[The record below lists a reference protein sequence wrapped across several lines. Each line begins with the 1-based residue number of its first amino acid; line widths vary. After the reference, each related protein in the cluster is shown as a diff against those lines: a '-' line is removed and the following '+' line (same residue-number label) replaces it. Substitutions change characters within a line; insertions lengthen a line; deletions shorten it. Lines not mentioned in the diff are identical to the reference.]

1 MSIRTFPFGMRQPLR
16 NLTDAE
22 VQIIKKEIKRIE
34 ADESVFV
41 IDTVKPR
48 KTLYDE
54 VSDKVYVGSNVFP
67 DLENPSDMTDKLS
80 VACVLAHEYYGHRSM
95 RDEYLKEDEDTS
107 MTSLDEF
114 KASFLAYKNTPNLT
128 DEERE
133 MLLYQAYETAKN
145 GNLENEIKICQ
156 EIIKQMNKKA
166 FEEQDEENKNQEHKG
181 LHL

>member
-16 NLTDAE
+16 NLTNEE

-41 IDTVKPR
+41 IDIEKPR

-54 VSDKVYVGSNVFP
+54 ISDKVYVGSNVFP
-67 DLENPSDMTDKLS
+67 DLENPSNMTDKLT

-114 KASFLAYKNTPNLT
+114 KASFIAYKNTPNLT

-133 MLLYQAYETAKN
+133 MLLYQAYETAKE
-145 GNLENEIKICQ
+145 GDLEEEIKMCQ
-156 EIIKQMNKKA
+156 EIIKQNYK
-166 FEEQDEENKNQEHKG
+166 E
-181 LHL
+181 

>member
-22 VQIIKKEIKRIE
+22 IQIIKKEIKRIE

-41 IDTVKPR
+41 IDTKKPR

-95 RDEYLKEDEDTS
+95 RDEYLKEDENTP

-128 DEERE
+128 DEESE
-133 MLLYQAYETAKN
+133 MLLYQAYEIAKN
-145 GNLENEIKICQ
+145 GSLENEIKICQ

-166 FEEQDEENKNQEHKG
+166 FEEHKNEIE
-181 LHL
+181 

>member
-1 MSIRTFPFGMRQPLR
+1 M
-16 NLTDAE
+16 
-22 VQIIKKEIKRIE
+22 
-34 ADESVFV
+34 
-41 IDTVKPR
+41 
-48 KTLYDE
+48 
-54 VSDKVYVGSNVFP
+54 
-67 DLENPSDMTDKLS
+67 
-80 VACVLAHEYYGHRSM
+80 LAHEYYGHRSM

-133 MLLYQAYETAKN
+133 MLLYQAYETAKE

-156 EIIKQMNKKA
+156 NVIKELKENIFENSDNNDENLNKP
-166 FEEQDEENKNQEHKG
+166 QG